1 MSTPAAF
8 DIVIIGAGPAGQKAA
23 IQGAKAGKRVAL
35 LERERGIGGSCVYR
49 GTIPSKTLRES
60 ALHLDRLRRASAAF
74 EFSLKP
80 DAEISTLLSR
90 LEEVV
95 QTHDTYMSKQLRRN
109 GISLFHGR
117 ARFINDRTVDYAKR
131 FPGQEQAIMRV
142 VKSEMPGIMAG
153 GVQDPQ
159 MPVGLAVG
167 RRAQLQPIPF
177 LKHLRHTDLACQGAG
192 GPRVGPHRHAI
203 ALGAGP
209 NGPHMVG
216 VPVRRHDGLE
226 RLPLGKMSIEH
237 GEEPLLLFREG
248 RPRIDQ
254 ERLITAHQVG
264 IGIARRGK

>member
-109 GISLFHGR
+109 GISAALTR
-117 ARFINDRTVDYAKR
+117 LRRRTVTR
-131 FPGQEQAIMRV
+131 SRPSR
-142 VKSEMPGIMAG
+142 S
-153 GVQDPQ
+153 
-159 MPVGLAVG
+159 
-167 RRAQLQPIPF
+167 
-177 LKHLRHTDLACQGAG
+177 
-192 GPRVGPHRHAI
+192 AI
-203 ALGAGP
+203 ASTIRSRTSILPCCRCRAMP
-209 NGPHMVG
+209 ATSQFLCLQKPLHVLRTSPKKQLRKLPAPSTTTSPWCPANG
-216 VPVRRHDGLE
+216 
-226 RLPLGKMSIEH
+226 
-237 GEEPLLLFREG
+237 
-248 RPRIDQ
+248 
-254 ERLITAHQVG
+254 
-264 IGIARRGK
+264 